1 MKIPLFLV
9 AASVASSSQLTPRA
23 FEPVR
28 LGDIAPAGWLAE
40 QLVVQANSL
49 SGYLAKSTFP
59 GADIINRSVWI
70 GGDGANNY
78 GATQWL
84 PYWTNGNVPLVLA
97 RVRKHTPPS
106 RPPPPQIIIT
116 KVTSLPGRWR
126 YCGRLT

>member
-9 AASVASSSQLTPRA
+9 AASLASSSQLTPRA

-70 GGDGANNY
+70 GGDGANNF

-84 PYWTNGNVPLVLA
+84 PYWTNGNVPLVLYSFVCHI
-97 RVRKHTPPS
+97 RHHHDHHHCKSPS
-106 RPPPPQIIIT
+106 P
-116 KVTSLPGRWR
+116 R
-126 YCGRLT
+126 YPRCRAGGLVACG